1 MKIIAQL
8 SSSKLFFIGLGIGI
22 ISLSSIFL
30 IYLYA
35 FFVPLVVGLILW
47 FIFKRKAIMFGSFTA
62 VIIGLLALI
71 GFIFYLAFFGHFGP

>member
-1 MKIIAQL
+1 MKTIAQK

-30 IYLYA
+30 VYLYA
-35 FFVPLVVGLILW
+35 FFVPIVVGLILW
-47 FIFKRKAIMFGSFTA
+47 FIFKRKAIMFGSFTS

-71 GFIFYLAFFGHFGP
+71 GFIVYLAMFGHFGP

>member
-1 MKIIAQL
+1 MKTIARL

-35 FFVPLVVGLILW
+35 FFVPFVVGLILW
-47 FIFKRKAIMFGSFTA
+47 FIIKRKAIMFGSFTA
-62 VIIGLLALI
+62 ALIGLLALI
-71 GFIFYLAFFGHFGP
+71 GFIVYLMMFGHFGP

>member
-1 MKIIAQL
+1 MKTIAQL

-35 FFVPLVVGLILW
+35 FFVPFVVGLILW
-47 FIFKRKAIMFGSFTA
+47 FIFKRKAIMFGSFIATL
-62 VIIGLLALI
+62 IGILALI
-71 GFIFYLAFFGHFGP
+71 GFIVYLMMFGHFGP